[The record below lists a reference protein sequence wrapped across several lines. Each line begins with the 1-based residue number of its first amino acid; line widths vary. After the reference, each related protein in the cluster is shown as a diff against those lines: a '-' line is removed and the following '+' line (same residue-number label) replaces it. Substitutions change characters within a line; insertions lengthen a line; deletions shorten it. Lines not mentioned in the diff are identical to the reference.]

1 MKCLKLPHDYLSTVA
16 GPSRYFLLAVVFL
29 LPFFF
34 YPHPQAFSQAGEEH
48 RVVIP
53 RGGGNPTPDLTL
65 QNVASWYVPGNLAVK
80 QGDSVT
86 WRNNDS
92 EPHTV
97 TSGTGGGIV
106 SAHTGEE
113 GKPDGIFDSGFFDS
127 GESWSFTFD
136 RPGTYAYFCTIHP
149 WMEGV
154 VTVETFTRIPSY
166 PVDAQGNEQDVWPV
180 HTITKDGMYDIDLSW
195 DPEVPSRARLSPF
208 SQTFSTQGPTP
219 GCSLCHMISQ
229 SARTAR
235 NWTACTALPR
245 SEPASRNMFFQSP
258 AR

>member
-1 MKCLKLPHDYLSTVA
+1 
-16 GPSRYFLLAVVFL
+16 
-29 LPFFF
+29 
-34 YPHPQAFSQAGEEH
+34 
-48 RVVIP
+48 VIP

-86 WRNNDS
+86 WMNNDS
-92 EPHTV
+92 EPHSV